1 MSPIDYTSAFADLSA
16 PGDSFLKG
24 LQGGLA
30 INQVQAQQ
38 QQQQAALDQQQRQQ
52 QVIRQLIANPAA
64 GAEEYANAALLV
76 PGMSE
81 QFKQAWETK
90 STAAAKQHLSDLS
103 QWGAALQNKQPQI
116 VIDAMNERAD
126 AMENTANGPTRES
139 QALRAQAQTIK
150 EHPEFGGFMIKSML
164 AAHPDGK
171 NVVDAISA
179 LGVEQRAQDLHG
191 SAVREADAKADG
203 EVADAAKKNLGIV
216 AQKAG
221 ALAKPG
227 VKPAQAQTMFRAL
240 AAQGL
245 IPKDDLQGYLD
256 GIPADPKALPDY
268 LRQVQASGMTANEQR
283 KYTDVDAS
291 TAANNATSRA
301 NTAANNATQVKTT
314 GMNNATT
321 LEVQDRIDK
330 RQAATQQF
338 KVEHGV
344 AGLTDEQNEALF
356 GENGAVTS
364 GRLDP
369 KRINSKT
376 ATIFAD
382 AELKK
387 PGTNFSQISSDIG
400 KETKANTEFATGK
413 AGNTIRSFNVGI
425 AHLDTLAQLAEAMHS
440 NDVQAIN
447 RVSNYWATQT
457 GKAAPTNFEAAKKI
471 VADEIVKSIVGGQ
484 SAVADREE
492 AARIIDAAKSPEQL
506 IGAIRTVQELMV
518 GQLGGLRHQYKAST
532 GRDDFNKYLVPRALE
547 IEASHSG
554 AGHGGGKGGGTGH
567 GPAVGTVD
575 GGYRFKGGDPSKRAS
590 WEKI

>member
-30 INQVQAQQ
+30 IRQVQAQQ

-52 QVIRQLIANPAA
+52 QVIRQLISNPSA
-64 GAEEYANAALLV
+64 GAEEYSGAMLLV

-90 STAAAKQHLSDLS
+90 NTAQQQQHLSDLS
-103 QWGAALQNKQPQI
+103 QWGAALQNGQPQL
-116 VIDAMNERAD
+116 VVDAMNARAD
-126 AMENTANGPTRES
+126 AIENTAQGVPTRES

-150 EHPEFGGFMIKSML
+150 EHPEFGGFIIKSML
-164 AAHPDGK
+164 VAHPKGGD
-171 NVVDAISA
+171 VVDAIA
-179 LGVEQRAQDLHG
+179 KLGGESRAAAQAPADLRK
-191 SAVREADAKADG
+191 ANADAG
-203 EVADAAKKNLGIV
+203 EAESDVFLKNQGIV

-227 VKPAQAQTMFRAL
+227 VKPSQAQTMFKSLEAR
-240 AAQGL
+240 GV
-245 IPKDDLQGYLD
+245 IPKGGAQEYID
-256 GIPADPKALPDY
+256 GIPADPKALPEY
-268 LRQVQASGMTANEQR
+268 MRQVQAAGLSANEQR
-283 KYTDVDAS
+283 KFTDVD
-291 TAANNATSRA
+291 A

-314 GMNNATT
+314 GMNNATS
-321 LEVQDRIDK
+321 LEVQDRIDA

-344 AGLTDEQNEALF
+344 ASLTDEQNEALF
-356 GENGAVTS
+356 GENGAVTT

-376 ATIFAD
+376 ASIFAD

-425 AHLDTLAQLAEAMHS
+425 AHLDTLSQLADAMHS

-457 GKAAPTNFEAAKKI
+457 GKPAPTNFEAAKKI
-471 VADEIVKSIVGGQ
+471 VGDEIVKSIVGGQ
-484 SAVADREE
+484 NAVADREE
-492 AARIIDAAKSPEQL
+492 AAKIIDATKGPEQL
-506 IGAIRTVQELMV
+506 SGAIRTVQELMV

-547 IEASHSG
+547 IEA
-554 AGHGGGKGGGTGH
+554 GHGGGNGGH
-567 GPAVGTVD
+567 GAPGAPGIPVGWSV
-575 GGYRFKGGDPSKRAS
+575 K
-590 WEKI
+590 EH